1 MRGLEPI
8 VEGIELD
15 LHELVLPANLI
26 ATEESL
32 SPDAEPEEEQRNPYK
47 VDTYCDSCKTGVRI
61 FIVAT
66 EASVRTLQHLLLEEL
81 SLLCIGCS
89 RTVFQHGRS

>member
-8 VEGIELD
+8 PEGIELD
-15 LHELVLPANLI
+15 LHDLVLPANLI

-32 SPDAEPEEEQRNPYK
+32 SPDTESEEEQRYPYK
-47 VDTYCDSCKTGVRI
+47 VDTYCDSCRTGVRI

-66 EASVRTLQHLLLEEL
+66 ASSVRTLQQLLVEEL

-89 RTVFQHGRS
+89 RTLFQHGRS